1 LLFSRSLTLAF
12 LGCALLAGGCDR
24 QTGGN
29 AQPELSEAAQ
39 DGGAQAANKL
49 DRTHKGTP
57 LPDLTVSDA
66 LGEELDLSSLK
77 GRPTL
82 INLWATWC
90 APCVAELPTLNA
102 IANRADLDLQ
112 VVTVSQDMA
121 EPEKVQ
127 AFLDQ
132 RGLAQLPAWVDA
144 KSDLP
149 FKLGTAT
156 LPVTVLYDSEGREVW
171 RYSGD
176 NDWTSPEAITLLSE
190 AGATGE

>member
-1 LLFSRSLTLAF
+1 VQPRPDAAT
-12 LGCALLAGGCDR
+12 GQDTPAG
-24 QTGGN
+24 
-29 AQPELSEAAQ
+29 
-39 DGGAQAANKL
+39 KL
-49 DRTHKGTP
+49 DRTRKGSP
-57 LPDLTVSDA
+57 LPELTVSDA
-66 LGEELDLSSLK
+66 MGETLDLASLK

-82 INLWATWC
+82 VNLWATWC
-90 APCVAELPTLNA
+90 APCVAELPTLNS

-127 AFLDQ
+127 TFLDQ

-144 KSDLP
+144 KGDLP